1 MKKKLTPV
9 KPQDKTVAGT
19 DALLKANFVKIAK
32 RTKVWLLAMNEQ
44 AVMEPKERGVVRA
57 HEFAAELINR
67 DYNRPIK

>member
-32 RTKVWLLAMNEQ
+32 RSKVWLLAMNE
-44 AVMEPKERGVVRA
+44 
-57 HEFAAELINR
+57 
-67 DYNRPIK
+67 